1 MGIADGVTSCLSFHY
16 TGRKWSEIIP
26 ARKAGRT
33 FLERNE
39 YVDDQR
45 RTFVQ
50 NHGAPGDKRPGELR
64 RKWRQSAFEFHYE
77 LKVVIREKC
86 QADELP
92 AGLLSRLEQCLGED
106 FDGDGV
112 IG

>member
-1 MGIADGVTSCLSFHY
+1 MADCKKTL
-16 TGRKWSEIIP
+16 EELE
-26 ARKAGRT
+26 T
-33 FLERNE
+33 FL
-39 YVDDQR
+39 DD
-45 RTFVQ
+45 
-50 NHGAPGDKRPGELR
+50 ELSESVR
-64 RKWRQSAFEFHYE
+64 AEIHQHLDGCTDCQSAFEFHYE

-106 FDGDGV
+106 FDGDGR

>member
-1 MGIADGVTSCLSFHY
+1 MADCKKTL
-16 TGRKWSEIIP
+16 EELE
-26 ARKAGRT
+26 T
-33 FLERNE
+33 FL
-39 YVDDQR
+39 D
-45 RTFVQ
+45 
-50 NHGAPGDKRPGELR
+50 GELTETVR
-64 RKWRQSAFEFHYE
+64 AEIHQHLEGCTDCQSAFEFHYE